1 MNCNT
6 SRQFFKL
13 QGMAVLHEKILS
25 KKPISTQDKVS
36 KQTKTIASTL
46 NKEWQDDKNY
56 QSDFDHQ
63 LS

>member
-1 MNCNT
+1 MT
-6 SRQFFKL
+6 
-13 QGMAVLHEKILS
+13 VLHEKILS
-25 KKPISTQDKVS
+25 KKPKSTQDEIS

-56 QSDFDHQ
+56 QSDVDRQ